1 MEQKSPNLMGECIQ
15 SSPLTR
21 ASEKTEIQLAGFVSD
36 ELPSQHVVREELA
49 VLDLEKGPAFGAR
62 KTSPKIADD
71 YARNGVE
78 FRGHP

>member
-21 ASEKTEIQLAGFVSD
+21 APQKTEIQLTGLVSD
-36 ELPSQHVVREELA
+36 ELSSRYVVREELA
-49 VLDLEKGPAFGAR
+49 VLDLEKGSAFGAR
-62 KTSPKIADD
+62 KTSPKVADD
-71 YARNGVE
+71 HARNGIE